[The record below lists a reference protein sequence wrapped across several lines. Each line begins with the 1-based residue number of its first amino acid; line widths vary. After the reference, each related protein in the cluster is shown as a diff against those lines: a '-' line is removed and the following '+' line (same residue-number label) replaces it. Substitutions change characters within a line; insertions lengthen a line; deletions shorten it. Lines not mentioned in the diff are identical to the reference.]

1 MGLQLDDFQHD
12 TLSFLDHA
20 RGRAVVADP
29 MGARKT
35 GTVLAWLAQLAEGR
49 DTSGGLPRNADRTLV
64 VAPSSVHGHW
74 AREAERFF
82 LFAVVR
88 HGSGSKAKRA
98 AALDDVQ
105 HILNPTLYITT
116 YESMK
121 QDQYAIERANFESV
135 VFDEGHRLKGR
146 RTEVALCANSVVKK
160 PAHLIIVTGTPVLNH
175 AAELWQYLHMI
186 APRVYPAFWRWA
198 EEHYVIE
205 VKYFRDNRFP
215 TRIIHD
221 FREGHEEIVRN
232 QIAPFFIQRDIAELF
247 PNAPWIEEP
256 EHIELPVELSTGE
269 RKLFDNLVE
278 FKWGILGGREITTKN
293 SLDLTT
299 RLTQISSDWG
309 TIVPD
314 AELGTKAH
322 ATVEQ
327 CMNLL
332 ERDEPV
338 LIFAKYKA
346 TVNRIQ
352 RALQAKHV
360 HALAYH
366 GDLDAADRDA
376 TVTMFKQ
383 GHLKVIV
390 GTLDSLSEGV
400 DGLQELCSNIIMVD
414 RWWTPAKNEQAIGR
428 LRRSGQ
434 LRKVTVYH
442 IFAVD
447 TIDQTITAACLRKTN
462 VIQLLKG
469 KPLIDAIY
477 GRV

>member
-1 MGLQLDDFQHD
+1 MELELDDFQRD
-12 TLSFLDHA
+12 TLRFLDHA
-20 RGRAVVADP
+20 SGRAVVADP

-35 GTVLAWLAQLAEGR
+35 GTILAWLEQSDDVNR
-49 DTSGGLPRNADRTLV
+49 VLV

-74 AREAERFF
+74 GREAERFASDF
-82 LFAVVR
+82 DVL
-88 HGSGSKAKRA
+88 HGSGSKAKRGK
-98 AALDDVQ
+98 ALDDVQ
-105 HILNPTLYITT
+105 CHAHSIYVTT

-121 QDQYAIERANFESV
+121 QDQHAIEKAQFDTV

-146 RTEVALCANSVVKK
+146 RTQVALCANRVTKK
-160 PAHLIIVTGTPVLNH
+160 PAHLILATGTPVLNH

-186 APRVYPAFWRWA
+186 APKVYTAFWTWA
-198 EEHYVIE
+198 EQHYKVE
-205 VKYFRDNRFP
+205 VAYFRGNSFP
-215 TRIIHD
+215 TRIIHE
-221 FREGHEEIVRN
+221 FRDGHEEIVRN
-232 QIAPFFIQRDIAELF
+232 QIAPFFIQRDLADLF
-247 PNAPWIEEP
+247 PGQPWIEEP
-256 EHIELPVELSTGE
+256 EHVELPVELSPAE
-269 RKLFDNLVE
+269 RKLYDGLVKN
-278 FKWGILGGREITTKN
+278 KWAVSGAREIITKN

-309 TIVPD
+309 TLVPD
-314 AELGTKAH
+314 EEMGSKGK
-322 ATVEQ
+322 ATVEL
-327 CMNLL
+327 CLDLL

-346 TVNRIQ
+346 TVKRIQ
-352 RALQAKHV
+352 QALQAKHV
-360 HALAYH
+360 KALDYH
-366 GDLDAADRDA
+366 GDLNADDRDA
-376 TVTMFKQ
+376 TVTMFRQ
-383 GHLKVIV
+383 GHLDVIV

-400 DGLQELCSNIIMVD
+400 DGLQELCANVIMVD
-414 RWWTPAKNEQAIGR
+414 RHWTPAKNDQAIGR

-442 IFAVD
+442 VFAEN